1 MRPPLLFSLL
11 FYVSVLTAMSQT
23 PPSPLVIA
31 HRGSSA
37 QAPENTLPAFEL
49 AWQQEADGIEADFQ
63 LTKDGHIV
71 CFHDKDTKR
80 IAGEKLLVKDATLAA
95 LRELDAGT
103 WKGEKYK
110 GTRIPTIAEVLATI
124 PPGKKIFIEIKCGP
138 EIIDPL
144 VRELASSG
152 LSPNQVVVICFDSAV
167 LKALNERDP
176 QWRTGWLCSF
186 AKKAKDT
193 SRISP
198 EKVMNTLGEIRA
210 SALLSG
216 GGNVS
221 EDLLGKLTAAGIQHY
236 VWTINDPK
244 LAASYR
250 AQGTGAIITDVPLD
264 MLNALSPQATTSQ

>member
-186 AKKAKDT
+186 SKKAKDT

-250 AQGTGAIITDVPLD
+250 AQGTGAIITDVPLE
-264 MLNALSPQATTSQ
+264 MLNALSPQATTPQ

>member
-1 MRPPLLFSLL
+1 MSL
-11 FYVSVLTAMSQT
+11 T

-95 LRELDAGT
+95 IRDLDAGT
-103 WKGEKYK
+103 WKEEKYK
-110 GTRIPTIAEVLATI
+110 GARIPTIAEVLATI

-144 VRELASSG
+144 VRALASSG
-152 LSPNQVVVICFDSAV
+152 LSPDQVIVICFDSAV

-186 AKKAKDT
+186 SKKSKDT

-216 GGNVS
+216 GGDVG

>member
-250 AQGTGAIITDVPLD
+250 AQGTGAIITDVPLE
-264 MLNALSPQATTSQ
+264 MLNALSPQATTPQ